1 MVWKNKGDKENNTF
15 VVGAPEKEERE
26 NEKKPPLLLTRGFS
40 APLFSSLFLS
50 SRCRAACGLNE
61 KMYGKRNTRARTRI

>member
-26 NEKKPPLLLTRGFS
+26 KRERAKKTPIVVDPRFFRPLVFVSL
-40 APLFSSLFLS
+40 SLFPMP
-50 SRCRAACGLNE
+50 CAV
-61 KMYGKRNTRARTRI
+61 RT